1 MFYDRIPQSLTMNV
15 LRLNGVNQLSYVVDN
30 PDFFPIIPSLSGLAT
45 QQNSIY
51 RISPDYRAPYSMQGS
66 LSVERQLP
74 WHTNA
79 AVTYTYTRANH
90 LAQTVPV
97 NAPLPG
103 TYPFGRP
110 DLGLRPFDGAG
121 NIFEYE
127 SGGLMKQNM
136 LTVNFNTRVGRTMS
150 LFGNYAFSHSNDL
163 PGEPTDPYN
172 FAQDWGR
179 SSIDRRHRFQLAG
192 SLPAPFGL
200 RLSPFLIAQSGAPY
214 DVLLGTDVYGTT
226 LENARPAFAASS
238 GDPRA
243 VCRAPFGCFIAPL
256 PGSGLQLV
264 PRNYLTG
271 GDMVSVNMRIAR
283 VFGFGASRGRG
294 DRPANAPS
302 GAMGGP
308 RGGGPRGGGGG
319 HGGFGGLFNE
329 SSDRRYTLT
338 LSLMVNNI
346 LNHLNPGGY
355 QGSILSPQFGQPLSS
370 ISGFGG
376 GGPGG
381 GGAAGA
387 FGGNGAA
394 NRRLEFQA
402 RFSF

>member
-1 MFYDRIPQSLTMNV
+1 VRFGFRARRFGDQRYSPSNFGGTFSFLGGIGPVLDANNNPVLGPDGAPLTERLLAVDQYYRTLLFQQAGYSAAQIRALGGGASRFTINAGSPYASVSQYDVAPWIQDDWRVRPGFTLSLGLRYEVQTNVSDFRNIAPRVGFAWAPGANARGNAKTVIRGGFGMFYDRVPQSLTMNV

-30 PDFFPIIPSLSGLAT
+30 PDFFPMIPSLSGLAT
-45 QQNSIY
+45 QENSIY

-103 TYPFGRP
+103 TYPFGQP

-214 DVLLGTDVYGTT
+214 DVLLGTDVAT
-226 LENARPAFAASS
+226 NASYRPA
-238 GDPRA
+238 
-243 VCRAPFGCFIAPL
+243 
-256 PGSGLQLV
+256 
-264 PRNYLTG
+264 
-271 GDMVSVNMRIAR
+271 
-283 VFGFGASRGRG
+283 
-294 DRPANAPS
+294 
-302 GAMGGP
+302 
-308 RGGGPRGGGGG
+308 
-319 HGGFGGLFNE
+319 
-329 SSDRRYTLT
+329 
-338 LSLMVNNI
+338 
-346 LNHLNPGGY
+346 
-355 QGSILSPQFGQPLSS
+355 
-370 ISGFGG
+370 
-376 GGPGG
+376 
-381 GGAAGA
+381 
-387 FGGNGAA
+387 
-394 NRRLEFQA
+394 
-402 RFSF
+402 